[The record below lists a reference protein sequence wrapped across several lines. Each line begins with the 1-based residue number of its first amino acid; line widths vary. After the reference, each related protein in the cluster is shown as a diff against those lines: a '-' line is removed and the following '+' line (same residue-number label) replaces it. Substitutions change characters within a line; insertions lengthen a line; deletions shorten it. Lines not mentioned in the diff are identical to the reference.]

1 MYSKRIAE
9 FVASL
14 NYEDLP
20 KEVIEKAKDCVRDH
34 LGCVLGSYP
43 FEESKMMAE
52 WVRDLGDRKESTILG
67 WGHKTSCRNAA
78 LANGYF
84 AEVLETQDGV
94 TYGNNHP
101 ASVILPAS
109 LAVAEHLKKG
119 GKEFLTAVVAGYE
132 VMNRIAAS
140 LPPEKS
146 VGFMKTGTTGT
157 LAASIAVGK
166 LLGLDSSQLVHAMGI
181 AGYILPI
188 SSREN
193 MWGPTIKPLLGG
205 QAAMAG
211 IEAALLAQKGFT
223 GCQEIFMGTPPRYLG
238 FCNLVSREPA
248 LDKLTEGLGE
258 RYTILDVYFKPYAA
272 CRLSHS
278 AIEAALTVVEENDI
292 LPDAVDR
299 IEVKTFARAA
309 REIGGRYPDADSSF
323 ITCQFSLPYMLAVV
337 VSDRTIGPKQYRRE
351 KISDPK
357 IQELAKKVR
366 VTADDLMTS
375 LYPGKAQA
383 RVKILLRGGEAYEK
397 QIDHPKW
404 EPERGIP
411 KAEHLAK
418 FHALASE
425 ILPTER
431 IDKIDHIIDR
441 LEKLKRIST
450 LIREAVL

>member
-1 MYSKRIAE
+1 MHSKRIAE

-43 FEESKMMAE
+43 IEESKMVAE

-78 LANGYF
+78 FANGYF

-109 LAVAEHLKKG
+109 LAVAEYLKKG

-157 LAASIAVGK
+157 LAASLSVGK
-166 LLGLDSSQLVHAMGI
+166 LLGLNSAQLVNAMGI
-181 AGYILPI
+181 AGFILPI

-193 MWGPTIKPLLGG
+193 MWGPTIKPCIGG
-205 QAAMAG
+205 QAAKAG
-211 IEAALLAQKGFT
+211 VEAALLAQKGFT
-223 GCQEIFMGTPPRYLG
+223 GCQEILMGTPPRYLG
-238 FCNLVSREPA
+238 FCNLVSREPVPG
-248 LDKLTEGLGE
+248 KLTEGLGE

-278 AIEAALTVVEENDI
+278 AIEAALTLVEENDI
-292 LPDAVDR
+292 LPEAIES

-309 REIGGRYPDADSSF
+309 REIGGRYPEADSSF
-323 ITCQFSLPYMLAVV
+323 ITCQFSLPYILAVV

-351 KISDPK
+351 KISDPR
-357 IQELAKKVR
+357 IQEIAKKVQ
-366 VTADDLMTS
+366 VTSDDLMTS
-375 LYPGKAQA
+375 LYPEKAPA
-383 RVKILLRGGEAYEK
+383 KVKISRRDGRAFEK

-411 KAEHLAK
+411 KEEHLAK
-418 FHALASE
+418 FHTLASE
-425 ILPTER
+425 ILPKER
-431 IDKIDHIIDR
+431 IEKIDRVIDH
-441 LEKLKRIST
+441 LEKSKRIST

>member
-9 FVASL
+9 FVAAL

-43 FEESKMMAE
+43 FEESKMVAE
-52 WVRDLGDRKESTILG
+52 WVRDLGDRKESTVLG
-67 WGHKTSCRNAA
+67 WGHRTSCRNAA

-101 ASVILPAS
+101 ASVVLPAS
-109 LAVAEHLKKG
+109 LAAAEYLKQG

-157 LAASIAVGK
+157 FAAAVSVGK

-181 AGYILPI
+181 AGFILPI

-193 MWGPTIKPLLGG
+193 MWGTTIKPFVGG
-205 QAAMAG
+205 QAAKAG
-211 IEAALLAQKGFT
+211 VEAALLAQKGFT

-248 LDKLTEGLGE
+248 LEKLIEGLGE

-272 CRLSHS
+272 CRLSHG
-278 AIEAALTVVEENDI
+278 AIEAALTLVEENDI

-309 REIGGRYPDADSSF
+309 REIGGRYPDANSSF
-323 ITCQFSLPYMLAVV
+323 VTCQFSLPYILAVV
-337 VSDRTIGPKQYRRE
+337 VSDRTLGPKQYRRE
-351 KISDPK
+351 KISDPR
-357 IQELAKKVR
+357 ILELAKKVQ
-366 VTADDLMTS
+366 VIPDDLMTS
-375 LYPGKAQA
+375 IYPEKAQA
-383 RVKILLRGGEAYEK
+383 RVKIFLRGGTAFEK

-411 KAEHLAK
+411 REERLAK

-425 ILPTER
+425 ILPKER
-431 IDKIDHIIDR
+431 IEKIDQIVDR

-450 LIREAVL
+450 LVREAVL

>member
-14 NYEDLP
+14 KYEDLP

-43 FEESKMMAE
+43 IEESKMAAE

-78 LANGYF
+78 FANGYF

-94 TYGNNHP
+94 TYGNSHP
-101 ASVILPAS
+101 GSVILPAS
-109 LAVAEHLKKG
+109 LAAAEYLKKG

-146 VGFMKTGTTGT
+146 VGFIKTGTTGT
-157 LAASIAVGK
+157 LAVSLSVGK
-166 LLGLDSSQLVHAMGI
+166 LLGLNSSQLVHALGI
-181 AGYILPI
+181 AGFILPI

-193 MWGPTIKPLLGG
+193 VWGPTIKPCIGG
-205 QAAMAG
+205 QAAKAG

-223 GCQEIFMGTPPRYLG
+223 GCQEILMGTPPRYLG
-238 FCNLVSREPA
+238 FCSLVSQEPV
-248 LDKLTEGLGE
+248 LDRLTEGLGE
-258 RYTILDVYFKPYAA
+258 RYAILDVYFKPYAA
-272 CRLSHS
+272 CRLAHS
-278 AIEAALTVVEENDI
+278 AIEATLTLVDENDI
-292 LPDAVDR
+292 LPEAIER
-299 IEVKTFARAA
+299 IEAKTFARAA
-309 REIGGRYPDADSSF
+309 REIGGRYPEADSSF
-323 ITCQFSLPYMLAVV
+323 ITCQFSLPYMLAVA
-337 VSDRTIGPKQYRRE
+337 VSDRTIGPQQYRRE
-351 KISDPK
+351 KISDPR
-357 IQELAKKVR
+357 IQEMAKKVQ
-366 VTADDLMTS
+366 VASDDLLTS
-375 LYPGKAQA
+375 LYPGKAPA
-383 RVKILLRGGEAYEK
+383 RVKISLRDGRAFEK
-397 QIDHPKW
+397 QIDQPKW

-411 KAEHLAK
+411 KEEHLAK

-425 ILPTER
+425 ILPKER
-431 IDKIDHIIDR
+431 IAKIDQIIDH

>member
-1 MYSKRIAE
+1 MYAQRIAE
-9 FVASL
+9 YVVSL

-20 KEVIEKAKDCVRDH
+20 KAVIEKAKDCVRDH

-43 FEESKMMAE
+43 FEESKMVAE

-78 LANGYF
+78 LANGYM

-101 ASVILPAS
+101 ASVILPAA
-109 LAVAEHLKKG
+109 LAAAEHLKKG

-157 LAASIAVGK
+157 LAAAISVGK
-166 LLGLDSSQLVHAMGI
+166 LLGLNSSQLVHAMGI
-181 AGYILPI
+181 AGFILPI

-193 MWGPTIKPLLGG
+193 MWGPTIKPFVGG
-205 QAAMAG
+205 QAAMVG

-272 CRLSHS
+272 CRLSHG
-278 AIEAALTVVEENDI
+278 AIEAALTLVEENDI

-309 REIGGRYPDADSSF
+309 REIGGRYPEASSSF
-323 ITCQFSLPYMLAVV
+323 VTCQFSLPYILAVI

-357 IQELAKKVR
+357 IQELAKKVQ
-366 VTADDLMTS
+366 VIPDDLMTS
-375 LYPGKAQA
+375 LYPEKASA
-383 RVKILLRGGEAYEK
+383 RVKIFLRCGKAFEK

-411 KAEHLAK
+411 KEEHLAK

-425 ILPTER
+425 ILPKER
-431 IDKIDHIIDR
+431 MEKIDQIIDR

>member
-1 MYSKRIAE
+1 MHSKRIAE

-20 KEVIEKAKDCVRDH
+20 REVIEKAKDCVRDH
-34 LGCVLGSYP
+34 LGCILGSYP
-43 FEESKMMAE
+43 FEESKMVAE
-52 WVRDLGDRKESTILG
+52 WVRDLGDRRESTVLG

-84 AEVLETQDGV
+84 AEVLESQDGV

-109 LAVAEHLKKG
+109 LAAAEHLKKG

-157 LAASIAVGK
+157 LAASLSVGK
-166 LLGLDSSQLVHAMGI
+166 LLGLNAARLIDAMGI
-181 AGYILPI
+181 AGFILPI
-188 SSREN
+188 SSRES
-193 MWGPTIKPLLGG
+193 MWGPTIKPFVGG
-205 QAAMAG
+205 QAAKAG
-211 IEAALLAQKGFT
+211 VEAALLAQKGFT
-223 GCQEIFMGTPPRYLG
+223 GCQEVFMGTAPRYLG
-238 FCNLVSREPA
+238 FCNLVSREPV

-258 RYTILDVYFKPYAA
+258 RFTILDVYFKPYAA

-278 AIEAALTVVEENDI
+278 AIEATLSLVEENDI
-292 LPDAVDR
+292 VPDAIER

-309 REIGGRYPDADSSF
+309 REIGGRYPEADASF
-323 ITCQFSLPYMLAVV
+323 ITCQFSLPYILAVA
-337 VSDRTIGPKQYRRE
+337 VSDRTLGPKQYRRE
-351 KISDPK
+351 RISDPR
-357 IQELAKKVR
+357 IQEIAKKVQ
-366 VTADDLMTS
+366 VSSDELMTS
-375 LYPGKAQA
+375 LYPGKAPA
-383 RVKILLRGGEAYEK
+383 RVKISLRDGRALEK
-397 QIDHPKW
+397 QVDHHKW

-411 KAEHLAK
+411 KEEHRAK

-425 ILPTER
+425 VLPKER
-431 IDKIDHIIDR
+431 IEKIDRVIGR